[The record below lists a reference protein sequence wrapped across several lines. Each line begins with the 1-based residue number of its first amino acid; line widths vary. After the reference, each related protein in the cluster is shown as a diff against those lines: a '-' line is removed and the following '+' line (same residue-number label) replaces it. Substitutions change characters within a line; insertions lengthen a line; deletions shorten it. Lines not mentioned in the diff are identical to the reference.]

1 MNEKPKKLLDQARDK
16 LRLKNYS
23 YATEKSY
30 IGWIRRY
37 ILFHQKR
44 HPADM
49 GKTEIEAF
57 LTHLA
62 VEGNVAPSTQN
73 QALHALLFLYRDV
86 LEQPIVGNV
95 EALRAREHRRL
106 PTVLTVEET
115 QRVLGQLDGVY
126 HLIGLLLYG
135 SGLRVQECL
144 SLRVKDIDCTRK
156 EIMVRSGKGDKDR
169 VTMLPEKAIPE
180 LETHLTQVRT
190 QHERDLQRG
199 YGMAPLP
206 DALERKYPNANRE
219 WGWQFIFPAAS
230 LSRNP
235 RADHDTLYRF
245 HLHESQVQKAIHK
258 AAKQVSIPKPVSP
271 HTFRH
276 CFATHLLEAGYDIR
290 TVQELL
296 GHKDVKTTQIYTHV
310 LNRGPRA
317 VRSPLD
323 R

>member
-1 MNEKPKKLLDQARDK
+1 MNEKPKKLLDQTRDK

-23 YATEKSY
+23 YATEKTY

-44 HPADM
+44 HPAEM

-95 EALRAREHRRL
+95 DALRAREHRRL
-106 PTVLTVEET
+106 PTVLTAEET
-115 QRVLGQLDGVY
+115 QRVLGQLNGVY

-144 SLRVKDIDCTRK
+144 SLRVKDIDFTHR
-156 EIMVRSGKGDKDR
+156 EIIVRSGKGDKDR